1 MTFLYQVLLGQSVAF
16 LVNSAYAKTKASQ
29 DADGPEPSK
38 SGESAGL
45 VDGRHFLSGFPQPG
59 GTAFEEITLYQS
71 TSKKLTCACDDI
83 PKGVRFPPG
92 HPLPTGIYREHPF
105 REKMYFPAESYDR
118 VLFEERE
125 SELIKLLVN
134 LGATKI
140 IIEERNAAEDAANS
154 RLGAQATVLATADYQ
169 KSKREKGFDS
179 RSRTI
184 DLGPRKNFR
193 ASNLQ
198 EVEKDHKAYRWLD
211 WEPSWQSLLYARV
224 FGHCLSSEVEL
235 SFSKD
240 TMALTAA
247 SIGLD
252 LVKLG
257 VPAPIGNVGVELQ
270 REIKDQ
276 FETKLLF
283 RVWFAEVPE
292 ASD

>member
-1 MTFLYQVLLGQSVAF
+1 MNFLYQSVFVQYLGYLLHTAVATTKQGQ
-16 LVNSAYAKTKASQ
+16 
-29 DADGPEPSK
+29 DIDGQE
-38 SGESAGL
+38 GL
-45 VDGRHFLSGFPQPG
+45 DLSRHSFSGFAQPG
-59 GTAFEEITLYQS
+59 NTAFEEITLYNS
-71 TSKKLTCACDDI
+71 TSKKLRCALDDI
-83 PKGVRFPPG
+83 PDGVRFPPG
-92 HPLPTGIYREHPF
+92 HPLPAGIYREHPF
-105 REKMYFPAESYDR
+105 RERMYYPGESYDR

-140 IIEERNAAEDAANS
+140 IIEERNVAEDSAS
-154 RLGAQATVLATADYQ
+154 STLGAQATVLATADYQ
-169 KSKREKGFDS
+169 QSKREKGFDS

-184 DLGPRKNFR
+184 DLGPRRNFR

-198 EVEKDHKAYRWLD
+198 AVEKDHKAYRWLD

-240 TMALTAA
+240 TMALTAGA
-247 SIGLD
+247 LGFD
-252 LVKLG
+252 LAKLG
-257 VPAPIGNVGVELQ
+257 IPTPIANVGVELQ
-270 REIKDQ
+270 REIKDL

-292 ASD
+292 S